1 MSIIIKGVKMPKWC
15 SACVCNSL
23 HYCQILGRDVSGY
36 LMTNKFPDDCPLVE
50 LPPHGRLIDADAL
63 EEEPCDL
70 IDDRGLEAESGYSH
84 EQIRNAPTI
93 IEAEEGE

>member
-1 MSIIIKGVKMPKWC
+1 MSYIVKGRDMPKNC
-15 SACVCNSL
+15 SECPCIASNFMFCRVAAKPIPSIG
-23 HYCQILGRDVSGY
+23 HPE
-36 LMTNKFPDDCPLVE
+36 FCPLVE
-50 LPPHGRLIDADAL
+50 IPPHGRLIDADAL

-84 EQIRNAPTI
+84 DQIRNAPTI